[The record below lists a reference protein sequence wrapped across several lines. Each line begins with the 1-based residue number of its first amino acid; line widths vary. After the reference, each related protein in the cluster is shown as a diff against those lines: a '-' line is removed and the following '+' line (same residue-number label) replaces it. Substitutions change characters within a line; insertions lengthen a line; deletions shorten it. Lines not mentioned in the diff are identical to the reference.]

1 MGQDVEIRA
10 NPDRWRFE
18 AYLGDEV
25 VGALRWRHKGQRL
38 AFISTNV
45 EPAYEGRG
53 IGGQLVKTGLDWARS
68 EGKEVIPVCPFVRAY
83 VERHPDY
90 LDIIAA

>member
-1 MGQDVEIRA
+1 M
-10 NPDRWRFE
+10 
-18 AYLGDEV
+18 
-25 VGALRWRHKGQRL
+25 LRWRRKGEQV

-45 EPAYEGRG
+45 EPAFEGRG
-53 IGGQLVKTGLDWARS
+53 IGGLLGEDRTRWACS
-68 EGKEVIPVCPFVRAY
+68 EGMQVIPVVPVRAY